1 MMSAVEL
8 IGRGRATLTMSVDKG
23 KADSALGCFEVWKS
37 DPNETLNPASV
48 LNWQMLFVPRS
59 TFEIAVVWT
68 MRRAPSQASQMR
80 RRDFITALGTAATW
94 PLAARAQ
101 QPAKMKRI
109 AFVSPAAKVSE
120 ISVSGRPYY
129 RAFFEELS
137 RLGYVE
143 GQNLGVERYSG
154 EGRPERYAELA
165 RDVVNTHPDLILAVA
180 ARLSLDFKMATTTI
194 PIVTL
199 IIDPIAMGLVASI
212 ARPGGN
218 ITGVTI
224 AAGLELIGKRM
235 GLLVE
240 AMPKLSTVG
249 YLVSR
254 PYWEDPRGAAARE
267 AAKRAGISL
276 KAALLGNAF
285 NEAEYQ
291 RVFRSMEQDR
301 ADALMVSDENEHLT
315 YRATIVE
322 LAAKGR
328 IPAIYALREFVEV
341 GGLMAYSIDLADI
354 YRRVANLIDKILR
367 GANPGDIPFYQPTK
381 FELSINLKTAKALG
395 LEIPAML
402 LARADEVIE

>member
-1 MMSAVEL
+1 
-8 IGRGRATLTMSVDKG
+8 
-23 KADSALGCFEVWKS
+23 
-37 DPNETLNPASV
+37 
-48 LNWQMLFVPRS
+48 
-59 TFEIAVVWT
+59 
-68 MRRAPSQASQMR
+68 MR

-109 AFVSPAAKVSE
+109 AFVNSAGNVSR
-120 ISVSGRPYY
+120 ISVSGEPFY

-154 EGRPERYAELA
+154 EGRTERYAELA
-165 RDVVNTHPDLILAVA
+165 RDVVNTHPDLILAVGG
-180 ARLSLDFKMATTTI
+180 RLSLDFKMATTTI
-194 PIVTL
+194 PIVTM

-224 AAGLELIGKRM
+224 AGGLEIIGKRM

-249 YLVSR
+249 YLASR
-254 PYWEDPRGAAARE
+254 PFWEDPRGAAVRE
-267 AAKRAGISL
+267 AAKQVGISL
-276 KAALLGNAF
+276 SPVMLSAF
-285 NEAEYQ
+285 DEAEYQ
-291 RVFRSMEQDR
+291 RVFRLMEQDR
-301 ADALMVSDENEHLT
+301 TDAFMVSDEPENSTNRE
-315 YRATIVE
+315 TIVE
-322 LAAKGR
+322 LAGKGR
-328 IPAIYALREFVEV
+328 IPAIYPLREFVEV

-354 YRRVANLIDKILR
+354 SRRLANLIDKILK

-395 LEIPAML
+395 LEMPAML
-402 LARADEVIE
+402 LGRADEVIE

>member
-1 MMSAVEL
+1 
-8 IGRGRATLTMSVDKG
+8 
-23 KADSALGCFEVWKS
+23 
-37 DPNETLNPASV
+37 
-48 LNWQMLFVPRS
+48 
-59 TFEIAVVWT
+59 
-68 MRRAPSQASQMR
+68 MR
-80 RRDFITALGTAATW
+80 RRKFIMLLGGAVAVW
-94 PLAARAQ
+94 PIVARAQ

-109 AFVSPAAKVSE
+109 AFVHPTNKVSE
-120 ISVSGRPYY
+120 ISVSGRPYF

-154 EGRPERYAELA
+154 EARPERYAELA
-165 RDVVNTHPDLILAVA
+165 RDVVNTHPDLIVAVA

-194 PIVTL
+194 PIVSL
-199 IIDPIAMGLVASI
+199 INDPIALGLVASI

-224 AAGLELIGKRM
+224 SGGLELIGKRM

-249 YLVSR
+249 FLVSR

-267 AAKRAGISL
+267 AAKQAGISL

-301 ADALMVSDENEHLT
+301 ADALMVSDENEHSA
-315 YRATIVE
+315 YRATIIE

-328 IPAIYALREFVEV
+328 IPTIYSYREFVEV
-341 GGLMAYSIDLADI
+341 GGLMAYSIDLADM

-395 LEIPAML
+395 LEMPAML
-402 LARADEVIE
+402 LGRADEVIE

>member
-1 MMSAVEL
+1 
-8 IGRGRATLTMSVDKG
+8 
-23 KADSALGCFEVWKS
+23 
-37 DPNETLNPASV
+37 
-48 LNWQMLFVPRS
+48 
-59 TFEIAVVWT
+59 
-68 MRRAPSQASQMR
+68 MR
-80 RRDFITALGTAATW
+80 RRDFIKAFGIAATW
-94 PLAARAQ
+94 PVAARAQ

-109 AFVSPAAKVSE
+109 AYVSPAAKVSE
-120 ISVSGRPYY
+120 ISVSGSPYF

-154 EGRPERYAELA
+154 EGRPERYAGLA
-165 RDVVNTHPDLILAVA
+165 RDVVNTHPDLIVAVA

-194 PIVTL
+194 PIVSM
-199 IIDPIAMGLVASI
+199 INDPIALGLVASI

-224 AAGLELIGKRM
+224 SGGLELIGKRM

-240 AMPKLSTVG
+240 AMPKLSTVS

-267 AAKRAGISL
+267 AAKQAGISL
-276 KAALLGNAF
+276 KAVLLGAF

-301 ADALMVSDENEHLT
+301 AEALMVSDESENLT
-315 YRATIVE
+315 NRATIIE
-322 LAAKGR
+322 LAAKGGM
-328 IPAIYALREFVEV
+328 PTIYSYRDYVEV
-341 GGLMAYSIDLADI
+341 GGLMAYSIDQAEI
-354 YRRVANLIDKILR
+354 YRHLANLIDKILR

-395 LEIPAML
+395 FEMPAL
-402 LARADEVIE
+402 LLGRADEGIE

>member
-1 MMSAVEL
+1 M
-8 IGRGRATLTMSVDKG
+8 K
-23 KADSALGCFEVWKS
+23 
-37 DPNETLNPASV
+37 
-48 LNWQMLFVPRS
+48 
-59 TFEIAVVWT
+59 
-68 MRRAPSQASQMR
+68 RRE
-80 RRDFITALGTAATW
+80 FITLFGGAAATW
-94 PLAARAQ
+94 PIQARAQ
-101 QPAKMKRI
+101 VKIKRI
-109 AFVSPAAKVSE
+109 AIVSTSSKVSE
-120 ISVSGRPYY
+120 ISVSGRPYH

-154 EGRPERYAELA
+154 EGQPERYAELA
-165 RDVVNTHPDLILAVA
+165 RDVVNTHPDLILAVG

-194 PIVTL
+194 PIVTV
-199 IIDPIAMGLVASI
+199 IGDPIAMGLVASI

-224 AAGLELIGKRM
+224 AAGLELIGKRI

-254 PYWEDPRGAAARE
+254 PYWEDPRGAAARD

-276 KAALLGNAF
+276 KAALLGAF

-301 ADALMVSDENEHLT
+301 ADALLVSDEAEHAPNN
-315 YRATIVE
+315 ATIVE

-328 IPAIYALREFVEV
+328 IPAIYPFREFVEV
-341 GGLMAYSIDLADI
+341 GGLMAYSIDQADM
-354 YRRVANLIDKILR
+354 YRRLAKLID
-367 GANPGDIPFYQPTK
+367 PTQSQAK
-381 FELSINLKTAKALG
+381 MLNATEDVGIAQALNLDPTQCVRIVAGTAK
-395 LEIPAML
+395 
-402 LARADEVIE
+402 VIGCSVPDPSGTASLRIVHLVGIGTL

>member
-1 MMSAVEL
+1 
-8 IGRGRATLTMSVDKG
+8 
-23 KADSALGCFEVWKS
+23 
-37 DPNETLNPASV
+37 
-48 LNWQMLFVPRS
+48 
-59 TFEIAVVWT
+59 
-68 MRRAPSQASQMR
+68 MR

-94 PLAARAQ
+94 PLAAGAQ

-109 AFVSPAAKVSE
+109 ALVTSSAKVSE

-165 RDVVNTHPDLILAVA
+165 RDVVNRHPDLILTSGAH
-180 ARLSLDFKMATTTI
+180 LSLDFKMATTTI
-194 PIVTL
+194 PIVTI
-199 IIDPIAMGLVASI
+199 IIDPIAQGLVASI

-224 AAGLELIGKRM
+224 AGGLEIIGKRM

-240 AMPKLSTVG
+240 AVPKLSTVG
-249 YLVSR
+249 YLASR
-254 PYWEDPRGAAARE
+254 RFWEDARGAAARE
-267 AAKRAGISL
+267 AAKQAGISL
-276 KAALLGNAF
+276 KAALLGGAF
-285 NEAEYQ
+285 NGAEYQ

-301 ADALMVSDENEHLT
+301 ADALMVSEEPEHVT
-315 YRATIVE
+315 YRATIAE
-322 LAAKGR
+322 LAAKDR
-328 IPAIYALREFVEV
+328 IPTISPFREFVEV
-341 GGLMAYSIDLADI
+341 GGLMAYGSDLADI

-381 FELSINLKTAKALG
+381 FELVINLKTAKALG
-395 LEIPAML
+395 LEMPAML
-402 LARADEVIE
+402 LGRADEVVE

>member
-1 MMSAVEL
+1 
-8 IGRGRATLTMSVDKG
+8 
-23 KADSALGCFEVWKS
+23 
-37 DPNETLNPASV
+37 
-48 LNWQMLFVPRS
+48 
-59 TFEIAVVWT
+59 
-68 MRRAPSQASQMR
+68 MR
-80 RRDFITALGTAATW
+80 RRKFITLLGGAVAVW

-109 AFVSPAAKVSE
+109 AYVNSSGKVGA
-120 ISVSGRPYY
+120 ISVSGRPNY
-129 RAFFEELS
+129 RVFFEELS

-143 GQNLGVERYSG
+143 GQNLRVERYSG

-165 RDVVNTHPDLILAVA
+165 RDVVNTHPDLILAVGG
-180 ARLSLDFKMATTTI
+180 RLSLDFKMATTTV
-194 PIVTL
+194 PIVTI
-199 IIDPIAMGLVASI
+199 IIDPIALGLVTSI

-224 AAGLELIGKRM
+224 SGGLELIGKRM

-240 AMPKLSTVG
+240 AMPKLSTIS

-267 AAKRAGISL
+267 AAKQAGISL
-276 KAALLGNAF
+276 KAALMGSAF

-301 ADALMVSDENEHLT
+301 ADALMVSDEPEHVT

-328 IPAIYALREFVEV
+328 MPTIYPFRDFVEV
-341 GGLMAYSIDLADI
+341 GGLMAYSTDQADI
-354 YRRVANLIDKILR
+354 LRRVANLIDKILR

-395 LEIPAML
+395 LELPAML
-402 LARADEVIE
+402 LGRADEVIE